1 MSVFYRCYEGLYLAV
16 VALRIDLV
24 VGERWSEVVAGIE
37 VFDSSIMSVNLLVWD
52 AKDGG
57 RFWLEGQFFHLRETV
72 DALRCAD
79 FEGFFSRSPGVGGGE
94 FESADDVWMTEHE
107 DIGRWGYLLAGD
119 DFGLAEEI
127 SNEVE
132 GMDVKVEQGITL
144 WIVASEIM
152 EVITDKMLIA
162 QSLP

>member
-1 MSVFYRCYEGLYLAV
+1 MAVFNRCYEGLYLAV

-79 FEGFFSRSPGVGGGE
+79 FEGFPCRCPGIRGG
-94 FESADDVWMTEHE
+94 
-107 DIGRWGYLLAGD
+107 
-119 DFGLAEEI
+119 
-127 SNEVE
+127 
-132 GMDVKVEQGITL
+132 
-144 WIVASEIM
+144 
-152 EVITDKMLIA
+152 
-162 QSLP
+162 

>member
-1 MSVFYRCYEGLYLAV
+1 MAVLNRCYEGLYLAV

-37 VFDSSIMSVNLLVWD
+37 VFDSFIMSVNLLVWD

-79 FEGFFSRSPGVGGGE
+79 FEGFFGRSPGVGGGE
-94 FESADDVWMTEHE
+94 LKGADDVRMTEHE
-107 DIGRWGYLLAGD
+107 DI
-119 DFGLAEEI
+119 
-127 SNEVE
+127 
-132 GMDVKVEQGITL
+132 
-144 WIVASEIM
+144 
-152 EVITDKMLIA
+152 
-162 QSLP
+162 